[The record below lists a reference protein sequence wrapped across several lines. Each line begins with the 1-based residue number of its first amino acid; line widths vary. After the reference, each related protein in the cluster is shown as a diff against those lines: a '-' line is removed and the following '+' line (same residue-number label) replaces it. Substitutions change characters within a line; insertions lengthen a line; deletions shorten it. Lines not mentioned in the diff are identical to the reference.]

1 MSWNRGIRGFA
12 AIVLAS
18 ALGALAAAAF
28 AGESWTWSDR
38 LGFGAFLITVGLG
51 AVSMVWGHRLHQL

>member
-1 MSWNRGIRGFA
+1 MSLSRGIRGFV
-12 AIVLAS
+12 AIVVTS
-18 ALGALAAAAF
+18 ALGALAAAAL